1 MSNVLDIVTTVA
13 SFTSLCSCK
22 KSCITIKSFED
33 QNANN
38 ELTELFEH
46 LAFKCLQIIDR
57 YAEQLLNSDDF
68 LLLPGK
74 MVQFILKRD
83 TLCLSSESVA
93 VTALNKWSVAQC
105 RKKGLAPTLK
115 NKVELIKIYTSTVT

>member
-105 RKKGLAPTLK
+105 RKEGLAPTLK
-115 NKVELIKIYTSTVT
+115 NKVELIKI